1 MRSST
6 IGSGRSM
13 GSACSSTRMSR
24 FAIRSSTRPLPY
36 LPLLYSASSAFEKAA
51 SAPSRVAPSSG
62 SCAAAGTA
70 VGRSREN
77 IPKRPPFFFSSGVAA
92 AGAGGVHSPAR
103 PSEAGDTS
111 ASGAEGAHWFA
122 CDASSVGGAVGFH
135 AAGAEGPGLVS
146 SAGGGLDH
154 ASAAGA
160 GAGVVHS
167 GAAGAAAAHSG
178 IVGWAGDGEGAG
190 SAGAGAVS
198 ARGGKVHSGSSVTG
212 GRHSGAG
219 ARAGAGAGA
228 LIQSGAGGGLGA
240 AAGPEG
246 AAASAA
252 ARGG

>member
-1 MRSST
+1 
-6 IGSGRSM
+6 
-13 GSACSSTRMSR
+13 GSARVRSGGSWVSPCRPPRRSR
-24 FAIRSSTRPLPY
+24 FAIRASTRPLPY
-36 LPLLYSASSAFEKAA
+36 LPLLYSASSASEKAA

-135 AAGAEGPGLVS
+135 AAGAEGPGVVS

-160 GAGVVHS
+160 GAGVVHDS
-167 GAAGAAAAHSG
+167 AGGGGGASC
-178 IVGWAGDGEGAG
+178 VGGPKIPESADSRSSAG
-190 SAGAGAVS
+190 S
-198 ARGGKVHSGSSVTG
+198 
-212 GRHSGAG
+212 
-219 ARAGAGAGA
+219 RAG
-228 LIQSGAGGGLGA
+228 GAGG
-240 AAGPEG
+240 
-246 AAASAA
+246 AASGAW
-252 ARGG
+252 

>member
-24 FAIRSSTRPLPY
+24 FAIRSSTRALPY

-135 AAGAEGPGLVS
+135 AAGAAQSGGGACG
-146 SAGGGLDH
+146 AGGSSRCAG
-154 ASAAGA
+154 GA
-160 GAGVVHS
+160 GAHSLVGAGAVHS

-228 LIQSGAGGGLGA
+228 LIQSGAGGGLG
-240 AAGPEG
+240 
-246 AAASAA
+246 
-252 ARGG
+252 